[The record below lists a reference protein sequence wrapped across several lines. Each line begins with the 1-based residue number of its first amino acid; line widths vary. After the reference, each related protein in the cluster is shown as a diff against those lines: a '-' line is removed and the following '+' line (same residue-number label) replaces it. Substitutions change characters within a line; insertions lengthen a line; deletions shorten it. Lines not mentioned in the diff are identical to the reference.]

1 MRPRYGSLRDF
12 VTSKAYEQS
21 PGLFFKKKKRKEKS
35 NLQNKNTNLLSLV
48 LSLVSL
54 AHRAIPAEVLL
65 PALQTAAA
73 GVNQLGRHSSLG

>member
-21 PGLFFKKKKRKEKS
+21 PGLFKKKKRKEKS